1 MDFMVDE
8 DTDTSSP
15 PSWMNQLLEM
25 AQRDCAALSGSQFE
39 ELRVGA
45 RPMPADGLPIVGP
58 VHGVQGAYV
67 ATMHSGV
74 SLAAIVG
81 QTVAEEITSG
91 SASHVLEHYRPGRNF
106 GESYT
111 P

>member
-1 MDFMVDE
+1 
-8 DTDTSSP
+8 
-15 PSWMNQLLEM
+15 
-25 AQRDCAALSGSQFE
+25 
-39 ELRVGA
+39 
-45 RPMPADGLPIVGP
+45 MPADGLPIVGQVP
-58 VHGVQGAYV
+58 GVQGAYV

-91 SASHVLEHYRPGRNF
+91 SASSVLEHYRPDRKIGD
-106 GESYT
+106 SYA